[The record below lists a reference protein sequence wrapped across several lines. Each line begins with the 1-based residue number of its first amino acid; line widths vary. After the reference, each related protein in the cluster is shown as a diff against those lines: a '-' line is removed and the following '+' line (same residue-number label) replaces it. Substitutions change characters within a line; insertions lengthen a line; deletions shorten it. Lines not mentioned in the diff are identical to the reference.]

1 MMYEC
6 LLAISSSKHHAP
18 ACVVLVSDCCLL
30 ATDDMMRLLLLYT
43 QGCCNAVYMMLSNLC
58 TSFVF
63 CPVFCL
69 FPTHPLFLPRTSFSS
84 SYVCLFYFFFSP
96 PSLTSLLPA
105 GQGIAPSVMA
115 PLPKRAALEKANGAS
130 AMFNTGMLQYQQAL
144 ASMQFQ
150 QQAAFLPSGM
160 APKATIQRMPGSV

>member
-1 MMYEC
+1 MIIYEC
-6 LLAISSSKHHAP
+6 LLVSSSSRHHAP

-30 ATDDMMRLLLLYT
+30 ATDDMMILLLLNT
-43 QGCCNAVYMMLSNLC
+43 QGFCDGVPMMSSNIC
-58 TSFVF
+58 TFFVF
-63 CPVFCL
+63 FFASL
-69 FPTHPLFLPRTSFSS
+69 QHTLSLSHFHAPL
-84 SYVCLFYFFFSP
+84 
-96 PSLTSLLPA
+96 SLSILTDLLA

-130 AMFNTGMLQYQQAL
+130 AVFNTGMLQYQQAL

-160 APKATIQRMPGSV
+160 ASKASTVSALTTQRMPGAV